1 MKIAII
7 SDSPNMNTGY
17 GRIARYLGYYLSK
30 NNEISYIGL
39 QQRGSPLS
47 YKFKDMEAP
56 IYSGIVF
63 NGSQDILDRSIDTIK
78 PEMTIT
84 IRDPVTFD
92 PIRFH
97 ESFSLSKY
105 KQIKKVSYIP
115 AMTRFMPTDI
125 IKSLI
130 DSSNY
135 IITYTDAARMVY
147 LSYGIPYNLVDTV
160 NIGYDNEIFYP
171 GKSDYFGD
179 NNVFSFIGL
188 MTNTRKKL
196 SLLMKAFRE
205 YLYRYDHT
213 AKLYIHGTDKMAYD
227 INAIADMLG
236 IKGHILL
243 PDHWY
248 YEWGIPDKEMADI
261 YRSSKAVLSFSPE
274 EGYNMPLLEAM
285 ACGTPAIANDS
296 PFYDWPDWSNQI
308 IKVPSIESEEGSM
321 AYGYVSDPSKFADI
335 MAEKHPPI
343 QASRLD
349 VLHWDNVANR
359 FEKVIERI

>member
-1 MKIAII
+1 MKITII
-7 SDSPNMNTGY
+7 SDAPNMDTGY

-39 QQRGSPLS
+39 QHRGYPLL
-47 YKFKDMEAP
+47 YKFKNMESY

-63 NGSQDILDRSIDTIK
+63 KGNQDILDRSMDSIK
-78 PEMTIT
+78 PQMTIT

-97 ESFSLSKY
+97 EAFSLSKY
-105 KQIKKVSYIP
+105 KKIKKVSYIP

-130 DSSNY
+130 GSSDY

-147 LSYGIPYNLVDTV
+147 LSYGIPYNLVETV
-160 NIGYDNEIFYP
+160 NIGYDNEVFYP
-171 GKSDYFGD
+171 KKADYFGD

-213 AKLYIHGTDKMAYD
+213 AKLYIHGTDILAYD

-248 YEWGIPDKEMADI
+248 YEWGIPDGEMADI

-274 EGYNMPLLEAM
+274 EGYNMPFLEAM
-285 ACGTPAIANDS
+285 ACGTPAIGNDS
-296 PFYDWPDWSNQI
+296 PFYDWSDQI

-321 AYGYVSDPSKFADI
+321 AYGYVSDPAKFADV
-335 MAEKHPPI
+335 MAEAHPPI
-343 QASRLD
+343 QTSKLD
-349 VLHWDNVANR
+349 ELHWDKVASR